1 MALTEIFRPADEL
14 AEMTPEEFVGIIR
27 EECMKPERG
36 MHNHPFVQGLE
47 QGTVT
52 IPQLQIFTEQFYLHI
67 SKMHSN

>member
-36 MHNHPFVQGLE
+36 MHLSL
-47 QGTVT
+47 
-52 IPQLQIFTEQFYLHI
+52 IHI
-67 SKMHSN
+67 